1 MYRAYGLLQPN
12 CDYTTAAAVKRLRAE
27 FPTYS
32 VAAAGERVTVS
43 KGDWGIELLL
53 NADPSVRTEASAL
66 AEQIAGLEAADA
78 ATIEECNR
86 RVDVWSDTP
95 DPFVEHLADFH
106 AVVGVLKTF
115 RGLIAID
122 PHAPALM

>member
-1 MYRAYGLLQPN
+1 MYRALGLLPSTS
-12 CDYTTAAAVKRLRAE
+12 DYTTAEAVKRLRAA
-27 FPTYS
+27 FPAYN
-32 VAAAGERVTVS
+32 VAANGEQVTVS
-43 KGDWGIELLL
+43 KGDWEIELRL

-66 AEQIAGLEAADA
+66 AEKIAGLEAADA
-78 ATIEECNR
+78 AAIEECNR

-95 DPFVEHLADFH
+95 DPFLEHLADFH

-115 RGLIAID
+115 RGLVAVD

>member
-1 MYRAYGLLQPN
+1 MYRAYGLLPPAS
-12 CDYTTAAAVKRLRAE
+12 DYTTAEAVTRLRAT
-27 FPTYS
+27 FPAYT
-32 VAAAGERVTVS
+32 VAANGEQVTVS
-43 KGDWGIELLL
+43 KGDWESELRL

-66 AEQIAGLEAADA
+66 AEQVAGLEAADA

-95 DPFVEHLADFH
+95 DPFLEHLADFH